1 MNFLSSAACDQRQVF
16 MLQPFT
22 SKSFAIRPLGDV
34 IADLK
39 YLLYLYPNIPKEQA
53 FGKYYTPLGET
64 TPQGSNGY
72 VRPHLI
78 INVPGYVNSM
88 FSVFNMINIF
98 RIFSMHAFMI
108 HIMKLCYLF
117 SSPSN

>member
-1 MNFLSSAACDQRQVF
+1 

-39 YLLYLYPNIPKEQA
+39 YLLYLYPNIPKDQA

-72 VRPHLI
+72 VKSYI
-78 INVPGYVNSM
+78 YIKVPGYVNSM
-88 FSVFNMINIF
+88 FSVF
-98 RIFSMHAFMI
+98 RIIEIYRILSLHEFMMQI
-108 HIMKLCYLF
+108 CKLSVILF
-117 SSPSN
+117 SIKLS